1 MTKARRIPAVMPS
14 FRDEP
19 RDVARDGVS
28 RRYLVLIQ
36 HGRQRSHGYDGQ
48 TVISASLDDREQLRS
63 SQTEFNASARFV
75 DDAIRRDE
83 CR

>member
-1 MTKARRIPAVMPS
+1 VTNRGTS
-14 FRDEP
+14 L
-19 RDVARDGVS
+19 G
-28 RRYLVLIQ
+28 RYLVVIQ
-36 HGRQRSHGYDGQ
+36 HGRQRSHGYDGHLREQ
-48 TVISASLDDREQLRS
+48 SIDDREQLRS

>member
-1 MTKARRIPAVMPS
+1 MTKARRIPAVVPS

-36 HGRQRSHGYDGQ
+36 HGRQRSHGYNRHLREQ
-48 TVISASLDDREQLRS
+48 SVDDREQLRS
-63 SQTEFNASARFV
+63 SQTKFNAPARFV
-75 DDAIRRDE
+75 DDAISRDE
-83 CR
+83 RR